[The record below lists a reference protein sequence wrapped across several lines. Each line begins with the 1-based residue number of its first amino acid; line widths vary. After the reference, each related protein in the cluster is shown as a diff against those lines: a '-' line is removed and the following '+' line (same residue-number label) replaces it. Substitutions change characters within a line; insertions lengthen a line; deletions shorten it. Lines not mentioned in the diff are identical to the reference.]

1 MLQPAV
7 FPFLQGIPGNIF
19 LQDNAR
25 PSVAKTVRDSCS
37 AQHIQLLPWLAFS
50 SDMSPQKWDLVGRR
64 LARDTGSA
72 SLKDEFYLCI
82 QAIWH
87 SLPQADIQNLLDS
100 MLRRIA
106 TLIAAHG
113 DYTKY

>member
-1 MLQPAV
+1 M
-7 FPFLQGIPGNIF
+7 
-19 LQDNAR
+19 
-25 PSVAKTVRDSCS
+25 
-37 AQHIQLLPWLAFS
+37 
-50 SDMSPQKWDLVGRR
+50 WDLVVLQ
-64 LARDTGSA
+64 LACDPHPVA
-72 SLKDEFYLCI
+72 LKDELWLCI